1 MRKMHYK
8 LLVVDIDGTLVNSR
22 DELTE
27 PTRQALRRAVDA
39 GIHVVL
45 ATGRRYRRSRPLV
58 KSLNIDAPLVTASG
72 ALVKNPATHK
82 TLYRAEFKRESIVA
96 ASRLMVRR
104 GFEPIWFVDV
114 TEDGTHPNEAFE
126 FYCTCQEVL
135 DGEAGGPDLAEYISS
150 NSAFGRVWPN
160 LVEDPPED
168 IYTGFAMGS
177 FEEMSE
183 LAAALKKERPGVFY
197 THVIRSPK
205 FVPFICEIAPIDAT
219 KWSAIE
225 RLAAEWGI
233 ENGAICA
240 VGDDVNDIAMI
251 QAAGLGIAMGNAL
264 PAVKQAADRIA
275 PGHDHDGL
283 VEVVEWLLS

>member
-1 MRKMHYK
+1 MQYK
-8 LLVVDIDGTLVNSR
+8 LLAVDIDGTLVNSR

-58 KSLNIDAPLVTASG
+58 ESLNIDAPLVTASG
-72 ALVKNPATHK
+72 TLVKDPASHK
-82 TLYRAEFKRESIVA
+82 TLYRAEFKRKSIVA

-104 GFEPIWFVDV
+104 GFEPIWFVDA
-114 TEDGTHPNEAFE
+114 TDDRAHPSETFE
-126 FYCTCQEVL
+126 FYCTCKEVL
-135 DGEAGGPDLAEYISS
+135 SGEAGGPDLAEYTAF
-150 NSAFGRVWPN
+150 NGVFGRVWLN
-160 LVEDPPED
+160 LVEDPPEK

-183 LAAALKKERPGVFY
+183 LAAALTEEQPGVFY

-205 FVPFICEIAPIDAT
+205 FVPFICEIAPAGAT
-219 KWSAIE
+219 KWSAIK

-233 ENGAICA
+233 ENEAICA
-240 VGDDVNDIAMI
+240 VGDDVNDIDMI
-251 QAAGLGIAMGNAL
+251 RAAGLGIAMGNAL